1 MQIILQVSFKEIE
14 TKGNKGKEIDF
25 WYLKK
30 KMKQR
35 GESKRNEHGWHET
48 VSLNNGIIIF
58 KRHP

>member
-25 WYLKK
+25 WYLRK

-35 GESKRNEHGWHET
+35 GESKRNEHG
-48 VSLNNGIIIF
+48 
-58 KRHP
+58 